1 MCHLSIVSFGAGG
14 AESRSSHQNCR
25 GNVRGDAKCGSRST
39 GDGRVSQGQGTLN
52 APQPATR
59 QQRGEAANGGVV
71 RRGCGVREPAS
82 GGPVEALS
90 SSTGKAAVVSFV
102 FSLLAIA
109 RNEQRKESR

>member
-14 AESRSSHQNCR
+14 AESRSSHQKCR

-59 QQRGEAANGGVV
+59 QQRGEAANGAVV

-82 GGPVEALS
+82 GGPVEALAS
-90 SSTGKAAVVSFV
+90 SGYFV
-102 FSLLAIA
+102 EVNLV
-109 RNEQRKESR
+109 RRVW